1 MEMTPSQVMA
11 AVTRELD
18 AQNISS
24 FVIGAAARDLLAER
38 FGLAPSERKTSDIDF
53 AILVPDWK
61 AVDGL
66 RKKLLDHPDIKVP
79 SEGSIR
85 FFLAGVPFD
94 IVPFGGIEDQN
105 HIVSWPPHH
114 DTAMSVLGYSEAMK
128 NVIDFEI
135 ENQTVRVLS
144 IEFFVALKLIAWGV
158 NGARQR
164 DIVDIGYVISNYS
177 KINPDAYKYVLDNN
191 LDLLESL
198 DHDYACAEIGCLG
211 MQIASKLS
219 VAPKK
224 VIIEILRKEEN
235 VRQMVGELSGAESL
249 PDSESRDK
257 SERKWKSFLRALLL
271 GLNGNK
277 E

>member
-1 MEMTPSQVMA
+1 MTPRQVMA
-11 AVTRELD
+11 VVTRELD
-18 AQNISS
+18 AQKISS
-24 FVIGAAARDLLAER
+24 FIIGAAARDLLAER
-38 FGLAPSERKTSDIDF
+38 FGLTPSERKTSDIDF

-66 RKKLLDHPDIKVP
+66 RKKLLGHPDIKVP

-105 HIVSWPPHH
+105 HVVSWPPHH

-128 NVIDFEI
+128 NVVDFEI
-135 ENQTVRVLS
+135 EKQTVRVLS
-144 IEFFVALKLIAWGV
+144 IEFFVALKLIAWGM

-164 DIVDIGYVISNYS
+164 DIVDVGYLISNYS
-177 KINPDAYKYVLDNN
+177 KINPDAYEYVLENN
-191 LDLLESL
+191 LDLLELL

-219 VAPKK
+219 GQPKE
-224 VIIEILRKEEN
+224 VIVEILRSEEN
-235 VRQMVGELSGAESL
+235 IQQMIRDLLSIESL